1 MCSLPVGHRGPHRA
15 TYYEPSVDHLR
26 AALAEVEE
34 ITAERDR
41 LRAILACER
50 GEWAPE
56 GWSWLVDDNFNAMLV
71 GTVRDAAGWPV
82 TVRRTVPRGWSADGG
97 RTVHSFALLAA
108 EAIEAAI
115 RLEVMVAGGYPARER
130 GGAS

>member
-1 MCSLPVGHRGPHRA
+1 MHDDEYLTA
-15 TYYEPSVDHLR
+15 R
-26 AALAEVEE
+26 AASLLSQEPPHKSFLAQ
-34 ITAERDR
+34 
-41 LRAILACER
+41 LRKHAAWSALA
-50 GEWAPE
+50 
-56 GWSWLVDDNFNAMLV
+56 DDAMLV